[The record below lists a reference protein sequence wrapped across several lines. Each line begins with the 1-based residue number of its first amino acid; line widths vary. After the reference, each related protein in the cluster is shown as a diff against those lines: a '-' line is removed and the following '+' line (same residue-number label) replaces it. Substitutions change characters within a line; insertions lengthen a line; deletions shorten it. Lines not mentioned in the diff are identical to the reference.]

1 MIYGIKQKHF
11 LTLAMAV
18 PGFELMKVKD
28 WGYSKFK

>member
-18 PGFELMKVKD
+18 PDFKLRKGKE